1 MQKKLI
7 ALAIAAAFSAPAFAD
22 TNVYGLVDAGYG
34 SASNTNAGVKTTE
47 SGTAFSQHHTSK
59 VGVKSTEDLSGGMKA
74 IFQLEM
80 GLSSNPFADTQWQSG
95 TAIAVGKGFAPN
107 TTIGVDRVLTAGLDF
122 GQGTT
127 LTAGKMS
134 TPLRNIVYTNG
145 ATFGDNLIGN
155 LVTMDSSLIARAT
168 AISAAHNF
176 GVVTG
181 SLTLLNNT
189 TQRDGTTDVKHDNG
203 FEATAVY
210 KQDAL
215 SVAGGYRSTKNNSLT
230 AIGTANP
237 ASNEVT
243 TKDLIL
249 AANYDLGMAQLYG
262 QFANVKVDQSAVTTT
277 SKKTYETLGVNVP
290 FTPTLAGYV
299 ELSTGKND
307 MGGGVDPKMNAYG
320 VGVKYDLSKATFAY
334 GHFGSAKQDQ
344 KLTSAESKVEQVA
357 FGLVHSF

>member
-34 SASNTNAGVKTTE
+34 SASNTTAGVKTTE

-80 GLSSNPFADTQWQSG
+80 GLSSNPFADTNWQNG
-95 TAIAVGKGFAPN
+95 TAIAIGKGFAPN
-107 TTIGVDRVLTAGLDF
+107 GTIGVDRVLTAGLDF

-127 LTAGKMS
+127 LMAGKMS

-176 GVVTG
+176 GAVTG

-189 TQRDGTTDVKHDNG
+189 TQKDGTTDLKHDNG

-215 SVAGGYRSTKNNSLT
+215 AVAGGYRSTKNNT
-230 AIGTANP
+230 AAAAN
-237 ASNEVT
+237 EIT

-249 AANYDLGMAQLYG
+249 GANYDLGMAQLYG
-262 QFANVKVDQSAVTTT
+262 QFANVKVDQSAFTTT

-307 MGGGVDPKMNAYG
+307 MGGGVDPKMSAYG

-334 GHFGSAKQDQ
+334 GHVGSAKQDQ
-344 KLTSAESKVEQVA
+344 KLTSAESKVEQYA